1 MVFPLL
7 CTCTRAS
14 MNLNVSAQ
22 WRLWLSAGWQAQ
34 NGHLPHAVS
43 SGNMSKTFVSNNIYP
58 ACCNTAVSPCVKKPQ
73 CTFNTKSALRFGLS
87 LTLMWLITLA
97 GKINLHFS
105 GTWEVFEKVRIK
117 GYLIGGQGII
127 KGCQNSPLTL
137 LLAKC
142 SETPGTGAAHS
153 ARSNCNTSFLP
164 FFLLTASAGFIIK
177 FKYHLIIHR
186 KITFMFHFIITFHL
200 SAAGWQLFL
209 R

>member
-1 MVFPLL
+1 MSVHSGG
-7 CTCTRAS
+7 CNWVQADRHRTNTCL
-14 MNLNVSAQ
+14 M
-22 WRLWLSAGWQAQ
+22 LSALVTCLKPLFLTIST
-34 NGHLPHAVS
+34 LPAATVPCIK
-43 SGNMSKTFVSNNIYP
+43 KT
-58 ACCNTAVSPCVKKPQ
+58 Q
-73 CTFNTKSALRFGLS
+73 CTFNIKSALRFGLS

-105 GTWEVFEKVRIK
+105 GTWQVFEKVRIK
-117 GYLIGGQGII
+117 GYLIGGQGLIN
-127 KGCQNSPLTL
+127 GCQNSPLTL

-142 SETPGTGAAHS
+142 SEAPGTGAAHS

-164 FFLLTASAGFIIK
+164 FILLTTSAGFIIK